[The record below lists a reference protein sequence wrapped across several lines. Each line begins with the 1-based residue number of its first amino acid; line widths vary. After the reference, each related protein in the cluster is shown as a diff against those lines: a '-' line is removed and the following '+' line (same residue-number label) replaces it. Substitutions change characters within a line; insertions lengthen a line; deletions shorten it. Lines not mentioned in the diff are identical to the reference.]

1 LVKHSAAGGIPD
13 YKGDNGDYMK
23 IISVYLMESKTGWKY
38 VVMGDTE
45 PIAEG
50 KIKGKKDTWRQ
61 LVKKIAEKHGK

>member
-1 LVKHSAAGGIPD
+1 
-13 YKGDNGDYMK
+13 MK